1 MNEDI
6 RAVAENQLGRPLPHG
21 ATAYDDGK
29 ASSVKVQRGR
39 DYLTTVSKRKIGF
52 K

>member
-1 MNEDI
+1 MNAGEWMI
-6 RAVAENQLGRPLPHG
+6 AGALWII

-29 ASSVKVQRGR
+29 ASSVKVQKGR
-39 DYLTTVSKRKIGF
+39 NYLTTVSKRKIGF